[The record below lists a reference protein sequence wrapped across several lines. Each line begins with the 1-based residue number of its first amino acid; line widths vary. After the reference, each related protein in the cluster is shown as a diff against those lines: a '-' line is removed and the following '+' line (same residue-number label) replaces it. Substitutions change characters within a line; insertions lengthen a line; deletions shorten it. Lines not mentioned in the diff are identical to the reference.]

1 MIHRRPPPGASPS
14 RGTAS
19 LLPFRVH
26 LSAQPRRRC
35 LAVNAETTP
44 ETVFKMLDDLR
55 PGLAAHPR
63 RLAAPECAVCGRP
76 IVDQDDLA
84 FADREHANLHEAC
97 AIDISSR

>member
-1 MIHRRPPPGASPS
+1 MLS
-14 RGTAS
+14 
-19 LLPFRVH
+19 H
-26 LSAQPRRRC
+26 LRDTI
-35 LAVNAETTP
+35 L
-44 ETVFKMLDDLR
+44 ETVFTMPDDLR
-55 PGLAAHPR
+55 HGLAAYPR